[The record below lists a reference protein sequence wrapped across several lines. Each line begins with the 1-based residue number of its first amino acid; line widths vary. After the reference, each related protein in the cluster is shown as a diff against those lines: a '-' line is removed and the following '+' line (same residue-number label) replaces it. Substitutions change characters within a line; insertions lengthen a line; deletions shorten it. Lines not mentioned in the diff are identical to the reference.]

1 MVSILLLIEADF
13 NFKKENL
20 NPLKKLAGETV
31 IYGVSSILGRLLNW
45 LLVPLY
51 TILFVTEEYGI
62 VTNLMAYV
70 AMTLVILTYGLETG
84 YFRFANDD
92 SYRVKVY
99 STTFFSVLTTSLI
112 FLLVILLFLD
122 PISSFLNVSNR
133 SYYVVL
139 LALTLTLDAITSL
152 PFAKLRQDKRP
163 LRFAFIKF
171 SNIGINLGL
180 NLFFL
185 LLCPKLNEW
194 FPDLGVTRI
203 WNQEIGIG
211 YIFIAMFVAS
221 LFNLILLLPDLI
233 KINWQF
239 DMVLLRKILKYASP
253 ILVVSIA
260 AQINLNVD
268 KILMPKLISDAGEA
282 LAQTG
287 IYGANFKLAVIMTL
301 FIQAFRFAFE
311 PFFFSQNKDENSK
324 KLYADVLKYFV
335 IFGLLI
341 FMSVMFYLDLV
352 KILIAPRYHEGLGI
366 VPYVLLAN
374 FFLGVFFS
382 LSLWYKLTDKT
393 RFGAYLAIGG
403 AAITLVLNI
412 ILVPQIG
419 YNGSAIAILVSSLL
433 MTIASYFL
441 GRKHYP
447 IDYDIKR
454 ITLYFGLAM
463 LLYFLSTYIQIDNH
477 WLKMLAKTPLIIL
490 FLVVVFQLEKLWK
503 TLGRMVFKTRIQ
515 N

>member
-1 MVSILLLIEADF
+1 LCEDDF
-13 NFKKENL
+13 NFKKEIL
-20 NPLKKLAGETV
+20 NQLKKLAGETA

-51 TILFVTEEYGI
+51 TILFVQEEYGI

-84 YFRFANDD
+84 YFRFANDKAY
-92 SYRVKVY
+92 SKKVF
-99 STTFFSVLTTSLI
+99 STTFFSVTTTSLLFLLSI
-112 FLLVILLFLD
+112 FLFID
-122 PISSFLNVSNR
+122 PISSFLNIADRSNFII
-133 SYYVVL
+133 L
-139 LALTLTLDAITSL
+139 LAFTLALDAITSL
-152 PFAKLRQDKRP
+152 PFAQLRHQNRP
-163 LRFAFIKF
+163 VRYAFIKL

-185 LLCPKLNEW
+185 ILCPKLNTW
-194 FPDLGVTRI
+194 FPELGVTSI
-203 WNQEIGIG
+203 WNPEIGIG

-233 KINWQF
+233 KIKWEF
-239 DMVLLRKILKYASP
+239 DKALLRKILKYASP

-268 KILMPKLISDAGEA
+268 KMLMPKLISDASEA

-287 IYGANFKLAVIMTL
+287 VYGANFKLAVIMTL

-311 PFFFSQNKDENSK
+311 PFFFSQNKDDNSK

-341 FMSVMFYLDLV
+341 FMGVMFYLDIV
-352 KILIAPRYHEGLGI
+352 KILIAPEYHEGLGI

-374 FFLGVFFS
+374 FFLGIFFS

-393 RFGAYLAIGG
+393 RFGAYMAIGG
-403 AAITLVLNI
+403 AAITLTLNI
-412 ILVPQIG
+412 ILVPKIG
-419 YNGSAIAILVSSLL
+419 YYGSAIAILVCSVL
-433 MTIASYFL
+433 MTIASFFL

-447 IDYDIKR
+447 IDYDLKR
-454 ITLYFGLAM
+454 ISLYFGLAM

-490 FLVVVFQLEKLWK
+490 FLVVVFQKENLWK
-503 TLGRMVFKTRIQ
+503 IVGRMKLK

>member
-1 MVSILLLIEADF
+1 M
-13 NFKKENL
+13 
-20 NPLKKLAGETV
+20 NPLKKLAGETA

-70 AMTLVILTYGLETG
+70 AITLVMLTYGLETG

-92 SYRVKVY
+92 TYKAKVY

-112 FLLVILLFLD
+112 FLGAVLLFMD
-122 PISSFLNVSNR
+122 PISSFLNVPNR
-133 SYYVVL
+133 TYYVIL
-139 LALTLTLDAITSL
+139 LALTLAFDAITSL
-152 PFAKLRQDKRP
+152 PFAKLRQEKRP

-171 SNIGINLGL
+171 CNIGINLGL

-185 LLCPKLNEW
+185 LLCPKLNAW
-194 FPDLGVTRI
+194 FPELGVTRI
-203 WNQEIGIG
+203 WNPEIGIG
-211 YIFIAMFVAS
+211 YIFIAWFVSS
-221 LFNLILLLPDLI
+221 LFNLILLIPDLVKI
-233 KINWQF
+233 KWQF
-239 DMVLLRKILKYASP
+239 DAALLRKVLTYTSP

-268 KILMPKLISDAGEA
+268 KMLMPKLISDASEA
-282 LAQTG
+282 LSQTG

-335 IFGLLI
+335 ILGMLI
-341 FMSVMFYLDLV
+341 FMGVIFYIDIV
-352 KILIAPRYHEGLGI
+352 KILIGPKYRDGLDI
-366 VPYVLLAN
+366 VPMVLLAN
-374 FFLGVFFS
+374 FFLGIFFS

-393 RFGAYLAIGG
+393 RFGAYMALGG
-403 AAITLVLNI
+403 AAITLTLNI
-412 ILVPQIG
+412 ILVPKIG
-419 YNGSAIAILVSSLL
+419 YYGAAVAILVCSIF
-433 MTIASYFL
+433 MTITSYIL
-441 GRKHYP
+441 GQKYYP
-447 IDYDIKR
+447 IPYDLKR
-454 ITLYFGLAM
+454 IVTYFALGMSLYFV
-463 LLYFLSTYIQIDNH
+463 STHIVFDNH

-490 FLVVVFQLEKLWK
+490 FLVVVFQKEKLWHVVRRVK
-503 TLGRMVFKTRIQ
+503 G
-515 N
+515 